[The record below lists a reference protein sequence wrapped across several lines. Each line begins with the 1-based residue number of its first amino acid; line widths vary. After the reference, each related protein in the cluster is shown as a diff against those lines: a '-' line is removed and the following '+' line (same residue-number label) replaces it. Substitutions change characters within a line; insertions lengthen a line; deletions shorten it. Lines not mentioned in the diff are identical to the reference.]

1 MHFLQIKQVLHIKN
15 LFLFY
20 FNLNFDLTG
29 LGLNNQKRKGPRRKN
44 PQTQQTVR
52 VERGLIVVKA
62 RVSCAKRARE
72 GVSRRES
79 RPI

>member
-29 LGLNNQKRKGPRRKN
+29 LGHYFRRV
-44 PQTQQTVR
+44 Q
-52 VERGLIVVKA
+52 GLIHKFQDPA
-62 RVSCAKRARE
+62 A
-72 GVSRRES
+72 
-79 RPI
+79 IIF